1 MQTDHG
7 LEVVRIA
14 LIGAGRI
21 GTMHADNIARR
32 VPGAELKTVADPRL
46 DAAQQVATQYEATA
60 TATVDD
66 VFKDPGID
74 AVVITSIATAHAELI
89 KQAAD
94 AGKAVF
100 CEKPAGLTLAEIDRA
115 IEVTKRAGVPFQ
127 VGFNRRFSKD
137 FAAAYRTIREGGIGT
152 PQLMRSITR
161 DPGWPGGT
169 VREANLKP
177 WTIFRETLI
186 HDFDTL
192 LWLNEGAEPI
202 EVYTKADALVAPQYK
217 DSGLIDTAVVMV
229 TFDNGAIATA
239 EASFSSL
246 YGYDVRGEVFGSK
259 GMVVAGRH
267 ASTPLLHYHEHGIQ
281 QQTLRSDEEM
291 FADAYVQELLDFTDA
306 IRTRSAPP
314 VTGEDARRALRVALA
329 AMKSHEEQRPVKPD
343 EIGPAQD
350 AFRNEEI

>member
-21 GTMHADNIARR
+21 GTMHAGNIARR
-32 VPGAELKTVADPRL
+32 VPGAELRTVADPRL
-46 DAAQQVATQYEATA
+46 DAAQQLAAKYGATA
-60 TATVDD
+60 TANVDD
-66 VFKDPGID
+66 VFKDPDIG
-74 AVVITSIATAHAELI
+74 AVVITSIAAAHAELI
-89 KQAAD
+89 EKAAD

-100 CEKPAGLTLAEIDRA
+100 CEKPAGLTMQEIDRA
-115 IEVTKRAGVPFQ
+115 IEVTQRAGVPFQ

-137 FAAAYRTIREGGIGT
+137 FAAAHRTIQEGGIGT
-152 PQLMRSITR
+152 PQLMRSVTR
-161 DPGWPGGT
+161 DPGGPEGF
-169 VREANLKP
+169 VNAANVKP

-192 LWLNEGAEPI
+192 LWLNAGAEPI

-217 DSGLIDTAVVMV
+217 DSGLIDTAVVML

-239 EASFSSL
+239 EANFFAL

-259 GMVVAGRH
+259 GMVTAGRH
-267 ASTPLLHYHEHGIQ
+267 ANSPMLHYYEHGMQ

-291 FADAYVQELLDFTDA
+291 FVDAYVQEVSDFTDA
-306 IRTRSAPP
+306 IRTKSTPP
-314 VTGEDARRALRVALA
+314 VTGEDARRALRIALA
-329 AMKSHEEQRPVKPD
+329 AMKSHEEHRPVKPE
-343 EIGPAQD
+343 EIG
-350 AFRNEEI
+350 

>member
-21 GTMHADNIARR
+21 GTMHAGNIARR
-32 VPGAELKTVADPRL
+32 VPGAELRTVADPRL
-46 DAAQQVATQYEATA
+46 DAAQQVAAKYGATA
-60 TATVDD
+60 TANVDD
-66 VFKDPGID
+66 VFKDPDIG
-74 AVVITSIATAHAELI
+74 AVVITSIAAAHAELI
-89 KQAAD
+89 EKAAE

-100 CEKPAGLTLAEIDRA
+100 CEKPAGLTMAEIDRA

-127 VGFNRRFSKD
+127 VGFNRRFAKD
-137 FAAAYRTIREGGIGT
+137 FAAAHRTIAEGGIGT

-169 VREANLKP
+169 VSAANVKP

-192 LWLNEGAEPI
+192 LWLNAGPEPI
-202 EVYTKADALVAPQYK
+202 EVYTKADTLVAPEYK
-217 DSGLIDTAVVMV
+217 EAGLIDTAVVML

-239 EASFSSL
+239 EANFSAL

-259 GMVVAGRH
+259 GMVTAGRH
-267 ASTPLLHYHEHGIQ
+267 ASSPMLHYYEHGIQ

-291 FADAYVQELLDFTDA
+291 FTDAYVQEVCDFTDA
-306 IRTRSAPP
+306 VRTNSTPP

-329 AMKSHEEQRPVKPD
+329 AMKSHEEHRPVEPV
-343 EIGPAQD
+343 EIG
-350 AFRNEEI
+350 